1 MTEESS
7 RWDDTVCI
15 YDAATFELRQAIEY
29 YCAKHYAFSPDS
41 ATIAVGGAK
50 KLSLF
55 DVATGALVCEHDR
68 TTSASGTWALAFSPD
83 GQLLAVGGDDQPYHT
98 GFTSDESNEDSDSDS
113 DDGDRPALTLYI
125 EAGRVRGPDI
135 ACEFAVCCLAFAPN
149 GSVLA
154 VGGMRDIFVLYDTNT
169 FEVRRT
175 LRSDDWVGRAIA
187 FSPDSSKIAI
197 GTGKIALYETE
208 TGDPVRVP

>member
-1 MTEESS
+1 M
-7 RWDDTVCI
+7 
-15 YDAATFELRQAIEY
+15 
-29 YCAKHYAFSPDS
+29 
-41 ATIAVGGAK
+41 
-50 KLSLF
+50 
-55 DVATGALVCEHDR
+55 
-68 TTSASGTWALAFSPD
+68 
-83 GQLLAVGGDDQPYHT
+83 AVGGDDQPYSPP
-98 GFTSDESNEDSDSDS
+98 FSSDESNEDSDSD
-113 DDGDRPALTLYI
+113 DEDRPALTLYI

-175 LRSDDWVGRAIA
+175 LRSDDWAGRAIA

-197 GTGKIALYETE
+197 DKKKGFALYETE
-208 TGDPVRVP
+208 TGDPIRVP

>member
-1 MTEESS
+1 M
-7 RWDDTVCI
+7 
-15 YDAATFELRQAIEY
+15 
-29 YCAKHYAFSPDS
+29 
-41 ATIAVGGAK
+41 
-50 KLSLF
+50 
-55 DVATGALVCEHDR
+55 CEHDR

-83 GQLLAVGGDDQPYHT
+83 GQLLAVGGDAYDT
-98 GFTSDESNEDSDSDS
+98 DDESD
-113 DDGDRPALTLYI
+113 DDGPLVARPVPPLTLYI

-175 LRSDDWVGRAIA
+175 LRSDDWAGRAIA

-197 GTGKIALYETE
+197 DKKKGFALYETE

>member
-1 MTEESS
+1 MALVSWVTEESS

-83 GQLLAVGGDDQPYHT
+83 GQLLAVGGDAYDT
-98 GFTSDESNEDSDSDS
+98 DDESD
-113 DDGDRPALTLYI
+113 DDGPLVARPVPPLTLYI

-175 LRSDDWVGRAIA
+175 LRSDDWAGRAIA

-197 GTGKIALYETE
+197 DKKKGFALYKTE

>member
-1 MTEESS
+1 M
-7 RWDDTVCI
+7 
-15 YDAATFELRQAIEY
+15 
-29 YCAKHYAFSPDS
+29 P
-41 ATIAVGGAK
+41 
-50 KLSLF
+50 
-55 DVATGALVCEHDR
+55 
-68 TTSASGTWALAFSPD
+68 P
-83 GQLLAVGGDDQPYHT
+83 
-98 GFTSDESNEDSDSDS
+98 
-113 DDGDRPALTLYI
+113 LTLYI

-175 LRSDDWVGRAIA
+175 LRSDDWVGRAVA
-187 FSPDSSKIAI
+187 FSHDSSKIAI
-197 GTGKIALYETE
+197 GVGEIALYETE